1 MKTSNEIQKSLAE
14 IRTIA
19 DEVRVKLHLATLEA
33 RTTWE
38 RLEPQL
44 ADLERAAADKGRD
57 AVAAVSQLVT
67 DVGQAVRKLRDELIA
82 PPRD

>member
-1 MKTSNEIQKSLAE
+1 MKTSNQLQTSLDE

-33 RTTWE
+33 RSTWE

-44 ADLERAAADKGRD
+44 TQLERAAEEKGRD
-57 AVAAVSQLVT
+57 AVGAVSQLVT
-67 DVGQAVRKLRDELIA
+67 DVGQALRKLRDELTA
-82 PPRD
+82 PPR